1 AAYNI
6 YDFMPEPGPAANLIF
21 SEYIEGSSNNKAIE
35 IANVG
40 QIEADLAQYRIAQ
53 SVNGKGWQYY
63 HHFPFGAY
71 IEPGIPY
78 VILNSSVHDT
88 LYNKD
93 WADEVLDYPSVV
105 HHNGDDARAIIRVV
119 RGDTTILDVFGD
131 PDNDPGSGMDVDGVS
146 AATKDHTLIRKG
158 NVSQGVTE
166 PLLSFGSDEASSE
179 WEVRPKN
186 DFSDLGYHGPSGPP
200 TVIFRVNTSTMPD
213 TLQDYHF
220 MQIRGG
226 FVGPDVADAASSGMI
241 TWDSMSRHMYN
252 EGGDYWW
259 ADFPMS
265 PGDTLNYKFW
275 AGVNPD
281 TPLINGSEQG
291 WESGGNNQFILP
303 ADFAEED
310 TVVALQFYETREAP
324 YTSHEDSISVYFK
337 V

>member
-1 AAYNI
+1 MTGHLFNNTNNQLAAYNI

-78 VILNSSVHDT
+78 VILNSPVHDT

-131 PDNDPGSGMDVDGVS
+131 PDNDPGSGWDVAGVT

-166 PLLSFGSDEASSE
+166 PLLSL
-179 WEVRPKN
+179 VVMK
-186 DFSDLGYHGPSGPP
+186 
-200 TVIFRVNTSTMPD
+200 RV
-213 TLQDYHF
+213 Q
-220 MQIRGG
+220 
-226 FVGPDVADAASSGMI
+226 
-241 TWDSMSRHMYN
+241 
-252 EGGDYWW
+252 
-259 ADFPMS
+259 
-265 PGDTLNYKFW
+265 
-275 AGVNPD
+275 
-281 TPLINGSEQG
+281 NG
-291 WESGGNNQFILP
+291 
-303 ADFAEED
+303 
-310 TVVALQFYETREAP
+310 
-324 YTSHEDSISVYFK
+324 K
-337 V
+337 